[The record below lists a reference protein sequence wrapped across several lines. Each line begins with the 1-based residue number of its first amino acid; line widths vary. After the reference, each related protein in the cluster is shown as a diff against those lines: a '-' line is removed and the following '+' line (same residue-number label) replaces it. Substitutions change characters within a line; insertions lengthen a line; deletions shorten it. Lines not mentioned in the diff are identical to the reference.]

1 MHDSQDT
8 PTLDVAQA
16 RWDAA
21 NEAVKV
27 HAKRGRRND
36 AIPPEDEGERAA
48 WDAEHAAW
56 VEEWERV
63 QAEARAAVV
72 ELYRARQAAGE

>member
-1 MHDSQDT
+1 MHDSHDT
-8 PTLDVAQA
+8 PTLDAAQA

-21 NEAVKV
+21 DAAVKA
-27 HAKRGRRND
+27 HARTGWRND
-36 AIPPEDEGERAA
+36 ATPPEDEGERAA

-56 VEEWERV
+56 VEEWGRL

-72 ELYRARQAAGE
+72 ALYRARQAAGE